1 MGRVELESRRLR
13 RLAENSKAGNRTKYT
28 SLSIPGQTSA
38 LKLTPK
44 GSPGPDSRLNRQPM
58 RIKARSGNRRSAVD
72 MQAAV

>member
-13 RLAENSKAGNRTKYT
+13 KLAEKSNAGNRTKYT
-28 SLSIPGQTSA
+28 NRSMPGQTSA

-44 GSPGPDSRLNRQPM
+44 GNPGPDSRLNRQPM